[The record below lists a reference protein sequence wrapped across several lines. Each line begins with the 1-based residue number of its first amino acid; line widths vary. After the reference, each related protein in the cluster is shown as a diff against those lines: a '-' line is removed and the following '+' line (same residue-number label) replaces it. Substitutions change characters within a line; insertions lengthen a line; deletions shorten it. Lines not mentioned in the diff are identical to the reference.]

1 MLEIDRGKRLFAKGV
16 RGSMGMGIR
25 FGKVGLEKAGIE
37 KNWWGPSLGRSGYL
51 GQERLLE
58 VYEVTL
64 AGTARNGR
72 CED

>member
-1 MLEIDRGKRLFAKGV
+1 
-16 RGSMGMGIR
+16 MGMGIR